1 MHALILYLSNCLTGN
16 SKSMSKIP
24 IIVAITL
31 LSVSLSCSKK
41 TSEAIN
47 SIPGHAS
54 LVASVHP
61 EQIYNKGQVGS
72 LESLTK
78 SIRNEII
85 LSIARD
91 PFQSGIDMTEYIY
104 CFIYFMDEEPVI
116 GITANLKN
124 RNRFS
129 GMISKLNK
137 KGDVEVISHK
147 GYEMITLDS
156 EETAM
161 AWNDD
166 QVIFL
171 TSPGQILSADNWQ
184 SELVR
189 LYELQKE
196 ESIATVVN
204 FRDFA
209 GKMKDV
215 NIWAAG
221 DDLKKVMEKT
231 RSFKDLTI
239 DLPVTFEK
247 NYSQVF
253 IEFADGL
260 MNIHSEIHLN
270 DDIKKATEM
279 LLLAKDQLNPD
290 LLKMSPGN
298 DLLMAL
304 AFSLKT
310 DRMAKV
316 MKNINPSQLEGMS
329 DKVEQ
334 ATGVPGREMLE
345 ALSGDFVFALNGAAE
360 GSAIPVEV
368 LIGVGL
374 NDEALQER
382 LLDRVGNMAQ
392 VEKEGDFFMI
402 NAAGMQIYS
411 GIMKG
416 IWVITNVP
424 GYKDAITGKGLK
436 KNLMDSEFNAYAG
449 GSVGMYMNLDL
460 TTYPVAI
467 QGMMASGGAPKT
479 LELLTESFDYMGMEA
494 SNYEGN
500 IILKTSDD
508 EENSLYT
515 LLRLAERLKEG
526 N

>member
-1 MHALILYLSNCLTGN
+1 M
-16 SKSMSKIP
+16 KKIP
-24 IIVAITL
+24 IIVAFIL
-31 LSVSLSCSKK
+31 LIVTLSCSKK
-41 TSEAIN
+41 TSEVIN

-54 LVASVHP
+54 LVASIHP

-72 LESLTK
+72 LQSITK

-85 LSIARD
+85 LSIVKD

-104 CFIYFMDEEPVI
+104 LFIYFLNDEPVI
-116 GITANLKN
+116 GITADIKN
-124 RNRFS
+124 SSKFS
-129 GMISKLNK
+129 GMISELNK
-137 KGDVEVISHK
+137 KKDKEIISHK
-147 GYEMITLDS
+147 GYEMITPDHD
-156 EETAM
+156 EAAM
-161 AWNDD
+161 AWNDN

-171 TSPGQILSADNWQ
+171 SSPRQKMSAGDWQ
-184 SELVR
+184 SELIS
-189 LYELQKE
+189 LHELQKE
-196 ESIATVVN
+196 QSVSTVVN
-204 FRDFA
+204 FRDFT

-221 DDLKKVMEKT
+221 DDLKKVMEKIS
-231 RSFKDLTI
+231 SFKDLNI
-239 DLPVTFEK
+239 DLPFSLEN
-247 NYSQVF
+247 NYSQIF
-253 IEFADGL
+253 IEFADGA
-260 MNIHSEIHLN
+260 MKIHSEIHLS

-279 LLLAKDQLNPD
+279 VLLAKDNLNPD

-310 DRMAKV
+310 ERMAKL
-316 MKNINPSQLEGMS
+316 MKNFNPPKLEGMS

-345 ALSGDFVFALNGAAE
+345 ALSGDFVFAVNGAA
-360 GSAIPVEV
+360 GVSAIPVEV
-368 LIGVGL
+368 LIGIGL
-374 NDEALQER
+374 KDEALQEK
-382 LLDRVGNMAQ
+382 LLGRVGNMAQ

-424 GYKDAITGKGLK
+424 GYKEAITGKGLK
-436 KNLMDSEFNAYAG
+436 KNLLDSEFNAYAG

-460 TTYPVAI
+460 TTYPAAL
-467 QGMMASGGAPKT
+467 QSMMASGGAPKT

-494 SNYEGN
+494 SNYESN
-500 IILKTSDD
+500 MILKTTNDK
-508 EENSLYT
+508 ENSLYT
-515 LLRLAERLKEG
+515 LLRLMENLKG
-526 N
+526 DN